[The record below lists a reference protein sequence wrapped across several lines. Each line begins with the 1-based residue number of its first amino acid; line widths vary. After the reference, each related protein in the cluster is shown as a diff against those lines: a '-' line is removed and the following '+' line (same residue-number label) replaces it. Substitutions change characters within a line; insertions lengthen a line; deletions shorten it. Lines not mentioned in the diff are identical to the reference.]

1 MTLRHLRTL
10 APSLVIPFWFITVPL
25 LGACRGGEPTPQ
37 RHTFIDS
44 RDRYDPRSL
53 DPALSTDVPTGRAVS
68 YIFDGLTRFT
78 VNANLAPALAER
90 WDVSRDGKT
99 YTFHL
104 RPGVTFHD
112 GRPLHAAQ
120 VVHSFERV
128 LDPRTKGGRG
138 WPLYPIAGARDFAAR
153 AAASIRGLRAL
164 DDSTVRITLDTALAI
179 FPKLLAMP
187 VASIV
192 PDSVPTA
199 FGEHPVGTGPW
210 RFVSWRHDDY
220 LRLARNPA
228 YWGGAP
234 KLDSLEIRIV
244 PEPSTSVAEFEA
256 GNVDLL
262 YVPEAETDQWEHTDD
277 KKALLVSAPALRLW
291 YVAINCTRGPLRDPR
306 VRQALN
312 YAVDVKTILDRLVGG
327 RGSLAAGVIPP
338 SLDGA
343 DTTRRPYGYNPAR
356 AKALLAA
363 AGYPNGFAIQL
374 WVGQDETFQ
383 RVSQSLQGYLAA
395 VGIRVSL
402 VQRDN
407 SSARE
412 AARHGDTD
420 LILKDWYADYP
431 DAEDFLNPLLVGA
444 NRGVGGNVSFY
455 DNPAVDQLVSRARTT
470 ADSTQRATLYTRAD
484 SIAFGDA
491 PLIYLFFYNEL
502 YAVQPWVAG
511 FQAPQIFNG
520 QRFLDVTLSGVAAP
534 DSAARDSAGAHPSP
548 RRP

>member
-1 MTLRHLRTL
+1 M
-10 APSLVIPFWFITVPL
+10 S
-25 LGACRGGEPTPQ
+25 ACRGADSTPQ
-37 RHTFIDS
+37 RKTFIDS

-68 YIFDGLTRFT
+68 YLFDGLTQFT
-78 VNANLAPALAER
+78 VDAHLAPALAER
-90 WDVSRDGKT
+90 WDVSADGRT

-104 RPGVTFHD
+104 RPHVTFHN
-112 GRPLHAAQ
+112 GRALRSRD

-138 WPLYPIAGARDFAAR
+138 WPLYPISGARAFAAGT
-153 AAASIRGLRAL
+153 SPTISGLDAP

-192 PDSVPTA
+192 PDSDTA
-199 FGEHPVGTGPW
+199 NFSQHPVGTGPW
-210 RFVSWRHDDY
+210 RFVEWKHDDY
-220 LRLARNPA
+220 VLLARNPS

-234 KLDSLEIRIV
+234 RMDSLEIRIV
-244 PEPSTSVAEFEA
+244 PEPSTSVAEFQA

-262 YVPEAETDQWEHTDD
+262 YVPEAETERWEHTDE
-277 KKALLVSAPALRLW
+277 KSAFLVSAPALRLW
-291 YVAINCTRGPLRDPR
+291 YVAINCTRGPFKDPR

-312 YAVDVKTILDRLVGG
+312 DAVDVRTILQRLVGG

-343 DTTRRPYGYNPAR
+343 DTARHPYGYDPAAAR
-356 AKALLAA
+356 SLLAA
-363 AGYPNGFAIQL
+363 AGYPKGFAAQL

-383 RVSQSLQGYLAA
+383 RIAQSIQAYLAA
-395 VGIRVSL
+395 VGVRVTL

-407 SSARE
+407 SAARE
-412 AARHGDTD
+412 ASRHGDAD
-420 LILKDWYADYP
+420 LFIKDWYADYP

-455 DNPAVDQLVSRARTT
+455 ENPTVDDLVARARTT
-470 ADSTQRATLYTRAD
+470 ADSTKRAALYQRAD
-484 SIAFGDA
+484 SIAFRDA
-491 PLIYLFFYNEL
+491 PMIYLFFYNEL
-502 YAVQPWVAG
+502 YAVQPWIRG
-511 FQAPQIFNG
+511 FKAPAIFNG
-520 QRFLDVTLSGVAAP
+520 QRFLDVSIGGPGSGDA
-534 DSAARDSAGAHPSP
+534 AARDSTARDSAAPHP
-548 RRP
+548 